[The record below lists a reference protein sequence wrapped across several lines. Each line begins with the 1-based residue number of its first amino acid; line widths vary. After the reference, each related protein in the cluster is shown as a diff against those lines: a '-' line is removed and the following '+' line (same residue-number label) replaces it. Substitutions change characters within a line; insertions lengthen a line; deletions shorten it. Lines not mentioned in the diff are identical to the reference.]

1 MEWVLWNLTSKR
13 YVVIQFYPWF
23 KFHFPLFL
31 VMVMYDNES
40 KTEGNKIYTMKDKIE
55 PQHLRKFVLK
65 EVGISFDHSLFF
77 NVSFVRLTELV
88 KSHLSKFPQR
98 DGFSN
103 AMF

>member
-1 MEWVLWNLTSKR
+1 
-13 YVVIQFYPWF
+13 
-23 KFHFPLFL
+23 
-31 VMVMYDNES
+31 
-40 KTEGNKIYTMKDKIE
+40 MKDKIE
-55 PQHLRKFVLK
+55 PQHLHKFVLK